1 MRRSLRRT
9 VRRFEW
15 FESVDS
21 TMTVAAKLAR
31 EGCAHGTVVG
41 ADEQTAGVGRHGHMW
56 HSPKGT
62 GLYISIVLRFPR
74 PVPVVMLAL
83 GLAAREAI
91 AEATGLAPDLRW
103 PNDVLIDGRKCAGII
118 AQLDGDAV
126 IAGIGI
132 NVSQTEFPPEFEATS
147 LRLAG
152 ATATR
157 EDILERLLNAVD
169 RYVGETPEAILR
181 MFEASSSYAR
191 GRRVRVEQN
200 AIEGVTRGLD
210 PSGFLIVRQDDG
222 RETTVLAGGVRPC
235 S

>member
-1 MRRSLRRT
+1 LRKT

-41 ADEQTAGVGRHGHMW
+41 ADQQTAGVGRHGHSW

-74 PVPVVMLAL
+74 PVPLVMLAL

-126 IAGIGI
+126 VAGIGI
-132 NVSQTEFPPEFEATS
+132 NVGQTEFPPEFEATS
-147 LRLAG
+147 IQLAG
-152 ATATR
+152 SSATR
-157 EDILERLLNAVD
+157 EDILERLLQAID
-169 RYVGETPEAILR
+169 RYCAETPEAILR

-191 GRRVRVEQN
+191 GRRVRVEQT
-200 AIEGVTRGLD
+200 AIEGVTTGLD
-210 PSGFLIVRQDDG
+210 ASGFLIVRQDDG
-222 RETTVLAGGVRPC
+222 RETTVHAGGVRPC